1 MALFSIKS
9 QSKEKA
15 LHAPEADFRAA
26 RKVGPYRVGQE
37 AVYFPAFPG
46 WRGLPYWAVARAWSK
61 PASFNVTGCCGKAL
75 PMLRLRMFYD
85 GAFYQDFLFERP
97 AQADAVLDALAAA
110 RPEIP
115 IERAERVASIL

>member
-9 QSKEKA
+9 QSKEHA
-15 LHAPEADFRAA
+15 LHAPEMDFRAA
-26 RKVGPYRVGQE
+26 RKVGPYRVGRE
-37 AVYFPAFPG
+37 AIYFPAFPG
-46 WRGLPYWAVARAWSK
+46 WRGLPYRAVERAWSK

-97 AQADAVLDALAAA
+97 TRCWTRWRRPGRRSPSNA
-110 RPEIP
+110 RNGWPLFCE
-115 IERAERVASIL
+115 S